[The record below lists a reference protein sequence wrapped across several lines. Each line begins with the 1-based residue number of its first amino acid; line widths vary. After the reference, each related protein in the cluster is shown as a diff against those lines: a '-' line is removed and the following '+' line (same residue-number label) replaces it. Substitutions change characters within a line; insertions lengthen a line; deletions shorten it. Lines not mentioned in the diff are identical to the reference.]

1 MLNEKYMPI
10 WQKGMIYLVLSV
22 VAVLMIAP
30 FVLMLSTSL
39 KTREEMNA
47 VPMIWIPEQ
56 PRWQN
61 YADVWN
67 AAPMVNYLFNST
79 FTTLA
84 ITFGTLVTSALGAY
98 AFARLKWLGRDKIF
112 LLYIGTM
119 MVPFA
124 IVMIPF
130 YQLIK
135 TFGWVDSYEALIIPW
150 MFSPYGT
157 FLLRQFFLS
166 IPQELEDS
174 MIVEGASRLRIL
186 LQLFVPL
193 TTPAFVTLGV
203 FTALSSWNS
212 FIWPLIVTSS
222 QEKFVLPIGL
232 NILAGTNTVNQ
243 PLVMAAVTVTVIPTI
258 ALFLFAQRWFVQSIA
273 TTGLR

>member
-1 MLNEKYMPI
+1 
-10 WQKGMIYLVLSV
+10 VLSV